1 MQLCVKSSPL
11 GAHRQRGHE
20 RLHCEQ
26 RNLMDLKLSGRT
38 YVVTGGSRGLGLAT
52 AQALVAEGAKVVL
65 SARNTEGLNDAVEEL
80 GGREHAIGVAADIG
94 KSESADLLV
103 ATAKESFGRLD
114 GALLS
119 VGGPP
124 GGAMSDITDQQW
136 RTSFESIFLGPLRL
150 ALKVAEAV
158 TEGGAIAFVLSS
170 SVRSPIAKLAIS
182 NGLRP
187 GLAMAAKT
195 LADELGPQG
204 IRVFGLLPGRI
215 DTDRTRELDSSDP
228 KRRTNAEATI
238 PLRRYGQPSEFG
250 HVAAFLLSP
259 LASYVT
265 GVMVPIDGG
274 VIRSL

>member
-1 MQLCVKSSPL
+1 MQLCVKSSHF
-11 GAHRQRGHE
+11 GSGFEHAHDQR
-20 RLHCEQ
+20 HCEQ
-26 RNLMDLKLSGRT
+26 RNSMDLKLSGRT
-38 YVVTGGSRGLGLAT
+38 YIVTGGSRGLGFAT
-52 AQALVAEGAKVVL
+52 AQALVAEGARVVI
-65 SARNTEGLNDAVEEL
+65 SARTAPTLNEAVDRL
-80 GGREHAIGVAADIG
+80 GGREHAVGVAADIG
-94 KSESADLLV
+94 RLESAELLV
-103 ATAKESFGRLD
+103 STAEQSFGRLD

-124 GGAMSDITDQQW
+124 GGAISDITDQQW
-136 RTSFESIFLGPLRL
+136 LTSFEAIFLGPLRL
-150 ALKVAEAV
+150 ALKVSEAV

-170 SVRSPIAKLAIS
+170 SVRSPIVRLAIS

-195 LADELGPQG
+195 LADELGPRG

-228 KRRTNAEATI
+228 NRRANAEMGI
-238 PLRRYGQPSEFG
+238 PLRRYGQPAEFG

-265 GVMVPIDGG
+265 GVMLPIDGG
-274 VIRSL
+274 AIRSL

>member
-1 MQLCVKSSPL
+1 
-11 GAHRQRGHE
+11 
-20 RLHCEQ
+20 
-26 RNLMDLKLSGRT
+26 MDLKLSGRT
-38 YVVTGGSRGLGLAT
+38 YLVTGGSRGLGLAT

-65 SARNTEGLNDAVEEL
+65 SARTTEGLNDAVELL
-80 GGREHAIGVAADIG
+80 GGSDHATGVVADLG
-94 KSESADLLV
+94 NPETADLLV
-103 ATAKESFGRLD
+103 STARERFGRLD

-124 GGAMSDITDQQW
+124 GGAMTDITDQQW
-136 RTSFESIFLGPLRL
+136 LTSFEVIFLGPLRL
-150 ALKVAEAV
+150 ALKVSEAV

-170 SVRSPIAKLAIS
+170 SVRAPIAKLAIS

-238 PLRRYGQPSEFG
+238 PLRRYGQPAEFG
-250 HVAAFLLSP
+250 QVAAFLLSP

-265 GVMVPIDGG
+265 GVMVAIDGG
-274 VIRSL
+274 SIRSL